1 MNKNIVAVVIVVSFM
16 MVLSI
21 GTVVAANGNWN
32 GNGGGFDQYGYNYQA
47 RLFNG
52 WYGNYL
58 KPTTPLEYGTW
69 NAWIVMKWSKN
80 WVPMQNEPDGA
91 WVTNHW
97 SWYSNDLSPSDW
109 YGFNGP
115 NGHPSIGWTDYN
127 QVPAGATYYLT
138 EFMKIQAV
146 SDNPTAWATYRA
158 NGAYDAGWGD
168 YSDGVPMFVVFQDV
182 VSIYSLSG
190 TLLET
195 VNVAVGPGMGLGQP
209 IF

>member
-21 GTVVAANGNWN
+21 GTVVAANGN

-97 SWYSNDLSPSDW
+97 SWYSNDLSPSHS

-115 NGHPSIGWTDYN
+115 SGYPSIGWTDYN
-127 QVPAGATYYLT
+127 QVPAGATYYVT

>member
-1 MNKNIVAVVIVVSFM
+1 MNKTIVAFAILVTFL

-21 GTVVAANGNWN
+21 GTVVAANGTGN
-32 GNGGGFDQYGYNYQA
+32 GSGGGFDQYGYNYQA

-58 KPTTPLEYGTW
+58 KPSTPLEYGTW
-69 NAWIVMKWSKN
+69 NAWIVMKWSKD
-80 WVPMQNEPDGA
+80 WTPMGTEPVGA

-97 SWYSNDLSPSDW
+97 SWYSNDMNPSDW
-109 YGFNGP
+109 YGFYGQY
-115 NGHPSIGWTDYN
+115 GYPSVAWTDQN
-127 QVPAGATYYLT
+127 QIPAGATYFVT

-146 SDNPTAWATYRA
+146 SDNPTEWATYQA
-158 NGAYDAGWGD
+158 NGAYSAGWGV
-168 YSDGVPMFVVFQDV
+168 YPDGVPMYVVFQDV

>member
-16 MVLSI
+16 MILSI
-21 GTVVAANGNWN
+21 GTVVASNGN
-32 GNGGGFDQYGYNYQA
+32 GNGGGFDQYGYNYHA

-69 NAWIVMKWSKN
+69 NAWIVMKWSKS

-115 NGHPSIGWTDYN
+115 NGYPSIGWTDYN
-127 QVPAGATYYLT
+127 QVPAGATYYVT

-158 NGAYDAGWGD
+158 NGAYDPGWGD

>member
-21 GTVVAANGNWN
+21 GTVVAANGN

-115 NGHPSIGWTDYN
+115 NGYPSIGWTDYN
-127 QVPAGATYYLT
+127 QVPAGATYYVT

-146 SDNPTAWATYRA
+146 SDNPTAWATYQA

>member
-21 GTVVAANGNWN
+21 GTVVAANGN

-115 NGHPSIGWTDYN
+115 NGYPSIGWTDYN
-127 QVPAGATYYLT
+127 QVPAGATYYVT

-158 NGAYDAGWGD
+158 NGAYDPGWGD